1 MKSKNKNQSKNI
13 YLLMLLVPLFW
24 GGAFVTAKHVITEV
38 PPLVAATL
46 RFGITGIILVS
57 IITIQK
63 EWQWQVIRGRWKGLL
78 FIGFIGI
85 FGYNAFFFTALKY
98 TSATNGAL
106 IIAAMPVF
114 TMLGA
119 VTLGKEK
126 WNNKAG
132 AGLAISMIGVIIVIV
147 KGSLSDLFSLSF
159 NLGDLLFVGAL
170 LCGVIYAL
178 MGESMLKGIP
188 VMLSNTMMM
197 LSGAVFLAISTV
209 FEGGWGQVVNMS
221 IQSWIEMFYMV
232 VCGTLIGYVIF
243 NKGVESLGGSK
254 ASLYLNLT
262 PIVATLLALIVYG
275 SSITLIQIVGMVM
288 VLVGVYIAT
297 NNVFST
303 QSDES
308 IIKNT

>member
-1 MKSKNKNQSKNI
+1 MENNNKNQSRNM

-24 GGAFVTAKHVITEV
+24 GGAFATAKHVITEV

-46 RFGITGIILVS
+46 RFGITGIILV
-57 IITIQK
+57 IITTIQK
-63 EWQWQVIRGRWKGLL
+63 EWLWQVIRNRWKGLL
-78 FIGFIGI
+78 FIGFVGI

-106 IIAAMPVF
+106 IIAALPVF

-119 VTLGKEK
+119 VIFGKEK

-132 AGLAISMIGVIIVIV
+132 TGLALSMIGVIIVIV
-147 KGSLSDLFSLSF
+147 KGSLSDLFSLAF

-178 MGESMLKGIP
+178 MGESMLKSIP
-188 VMLSNTMMM
+188 VILSNTIMM

-209 FEGGWGQVVNMS
+209 FEGGWSQVVSMS
-221 IQSWIEMFYMV
+221 VQSWIEMFYMV

-262 PIVATLLALIVYG
+262 PIVATLLAVIAYG

-297 NNVFST
+297 NKT
-303 QSDES
+303 DQSNKARS
-308 IIKNT
+308 

>member
-1 MKSKNKNQSKNI
+1 MKTKNKNQSKNI

-46 RFGITGIILVS
+46 RFGIAGIILVT
-57 IITIQK
+57 IITVQQ
-63 EWQWQVIRGRWKGLL
+63 EWHWHVIRDRWKGLI

-85 FGYNAFFFTALKY
+85 FGYNALFFTALKH

-119 VTLGKEK
+119 VMLGKEK
-126 WNNKAG
+126 MNNKTG
-132 AGLAISMIGVIIVIV
+132 AGLTLSMIGVIIVIV
-147 KGSLSDLFSLSF
+147 KGSLSALFSLSF

-178 MGESMLKGIP
+178 MGESLIKGIP
-188 VMLSNTMMM
+188 VMLSNTIMM
-197 LSGAVFLAISTV
+197 LSGATFLAISTI
-209 FEGGWGQVVNMS
+209 FEGGWEQVANMS
-221 IQSWIEMFYMV
+221 AQSWIEMFYMV
-232 VCGTLIGYVIF
+232 LCGTLIGYVIF
-243 NKGVESLGGSK
+243 NKGVEKLGGSK

-262 PIVATLLALIVYG
+262 PIVATLLAVIMYG
-275 SSITLIQIVGMVM
+275 SSITLIQIIGMVM

-297 NNVFST
+297 NKTNRSN
-303 QSDES
+303 SA
-308 IIKNT
+308 

>member
-1 MKSKNKNQSKNI
+1 MENKNKSQSRNM

-24 GGAFVTAKHVITEV
+24 GGAFATAKHVITEV

-46 RFGITGIILVS
+46 RFGITGIILV
-57 IITIQK
+57 IITTIQK
-63 EWQWQVIRGRWKGLL
+63 EWQWPVIRNRWKGLL
-78 FIGFIGI
+78 FIGFVGI

-106 IIAAMPVF
+106 IIAALPVF

-119 VTLGKEK
+119 VILGKEK
-126 WNNKAG
+126 WNNKART
-132 AGLAISMIGVIIVIV
+132 GLALSMIGVIIVIV
-147 KGSLSDLFSLSF
+147 KGSFYDLFSLAF
-159 NLGDLLFVGAL
+159 NLGDMLFVGAL

-178 MGESMLKGIP
+178 MGESILKGIP
-188 VMLSNTMMM
+188 VILSNTIMM

-209 FEGGWGQVVNMS
+209 FEGGWSQVVSMS
-221 IQSWIEMFYMV
+221 VQSWIEMFYMV

-262 PIVATLLALIVYG
+262 PIVATLLAVVAYG

-297 NNVFST
+297 NKT
-303 QSDES
+303 DQSNKARS
-308 IIKNT
+308 

>member
-1 MKSKNKNQSKNI
+1 MGNKNRNQSRNM

-24 GGAFVTAKHVITEV
+24 GGAFATAKHVITEV

-46 RFGITGIILVS
+46 RFGITGIILFTF
-57 IITIQK
+57 ITIQK
-63 EWQWQVIRGRWKGLL
+63 EWQWQVIRNRWRGLL

-85 FGYNAFFFTALKY
+85 FGYNALFFTALKY

-119 VTLGKEK
+119 FILGKEK
-126 WNNKAG
+126 WNNKSG
-132 AGLAISMIGVIIVIV
+132 IGLALSMIGVIIVIV
-147 KGSLSDLFSLSF
+147 KGSFSDLFALSF
-159 NLGDLLFVGAL
+159 NLGDILFVGAL
-170 LCGVIYAL
+170 LCGVVYAL

-188 VMLSNTMMM
+188 VMLSNTIMM
-197 LSGAVFLAISTV
+197 LSGATFLAISTV
-209 FEGGWGQVVNMS
+209 FEGGWDQVVNMS
-221 IQSWIEMFYMV
+221 VQSWIEMFYMV

-262 PIVATLLALIVYG
+262 PIVATLLAVIAYG
-275 SSITLIQIVGMVM
+275 SLITSIQIVGMVM

-297 NNVFST
+297 NINKRNSV
-303 QSDES
+303 QSQV
-308 IIKNT
+308 KA

>member
-1 MKSKNKNQSKNI
+1 MENKNKNQSGNM

-24 GGAFVTAKHVITEV
+24 GGAFATAKHVITEV

-46 RFGITGIILVS
+46 RFGITGIILV
-57 IITIQK
+57 IFITIQK
-63 EWQWQVIRGRWKGLL
+63 EWQWQVIRNRWKGLL

-85 FGYNAFFFTALKY
+85 FGYNALFFTALKY

-119 VTLGKEK
+119 VLLGKEK
-126 WNNKAG
+126 WNNKSG
-132 AGLAISMIGVIIVIV
+132 TGLALSMIGVIMVIV
-147 KGSLSDLFSLSF
+147 KGSLSNLFALSF
-159 NLGDLLFVGAL
+159 NLGDILFVGAL
-170 LCGVIYAL
+170 LCGVVYAL

-188 VMLSNTMMM
+188 VMLSNTIMM

-209 FEGGWGQVVNMS
+209 FEGGWDQVVNMS
-221 IQSWIEMFYMV
+221 VQSWIEMFYMV

-262 PIVATLLALIVYG
+262 PIVATLLAVIAYG
-275 SSITLIQIVGMVM
+275 SSITLIQIVGMVI
-288 VLVGVYIAT
+288 VLVGVYMAT
-297 NNVFST
+297 TITNQRNSVRS
-303 QSDES
+303 QV
-308 IIKNT
+308 KA

>member
-1 MKSKNKNQSKNI
+1 MENKNKNQSRNM

-24 GGAFVTAKHVITEV
+24 GGAFATAKHVITEV

-46 RFGITGIILVS
+46 RFGITGIILV
-57 IITIQK
+57 IITTIQK
-63 EWQWQVIRGRWKGLL
+63 EWQWQVIRNRWKGLL
-78 FIGFIGI
+78 FIGFVGI

-106 IIAAMPVF
+106 IIAALPVF

-119 VTLGKEK
+119 VIFGKEK

-132 AGLAISMIGVIIVIV
+132 TGLALSMIGVIIVIV
-147 KGSLSDLFSLSF
+147 KGSFSDLFSLAF
-159 NLGDLLFVGAL
+159 NLGDLLFIGAL

-178 MGESMLKGIP
+178 MGESILKGIP
-188 VMLSNTMMM
+188 VILSNTIMM

-209 FEGGWGQVVNMS
+209 FEGGWSQVVSMS
-221 IQSWIEMFYMV
+221 VQSWIEMFYMV

-262 PIVATLLALIVYG
+262 PIVATILAVIAYG

-297 NNVFST
+297 NKT
-303 QSDES
+303 DQSN
-308 IIKNT
+308 KA

>member
-1 MKSKNKNQSKNI
+1 MGNKNRNQSRNM

-24 GGAFVTAKHVITEV
+24 GGAFATAKHVITEV

-46 RFGITGIILVS
+46 RFGITGIILVTF
-57 IITIQK
+57 ITIQK
-63 EWQWQVIRGRWKGLL
+63 EWQWQVIRNRWKGLL

-85 FGYNAFFFTALKY
+85 FGYNALFFTALKY

-119 VTLGKEK
+119 VLLRKEK
-126 WNNKAG
+126 WNNKSG
-132 AGLAISMIGVIIVIV
+132 IGLALSMIGVIIVIV
-147 KGSLSDLFSLSF
+147 KGSFSDLFALSF
-159 NLGDLLFVGAL
+159 NLGDILFVGAL
-170 LCGVIYAL
+170 FCGVVYAL

-188 VMLSNTMMM
+188 VMLSNTIMM
-197 LSGAVFLAISTV
+197 LSGATFLAISTV
-209 FEGGWGQVVNMS
+209 FGGGWDQVVNMS
-221 IQSWIEMFYMV
+221 VQSWIEMFYMV

-262 PIVATLLALIVYG
+262 PIVATLLAVIAYG
-275 SSITLIQIVGMVM
+275 SSITSIQIVGMVM

-297 NNVFST
+297 NINKRNSV
-303 QSDES
+303 QSQV
-308 IIKNT
+308 KA

>member
-1 MKSKNKNQSKNI
+1 MENKNKNQSRNM

-24 GGAFVTAKHVITEV
+24 GGAFAMAKHVITEV

-46 RFGITGIILVS
+46 RFGITGIILV
-57 IITIQK
+57 IITTIQK
-63 EWQWQVIRGRWKGLL
+63 EWQWQVIRNRWKGLL
-78 FIGFIGI
+78 FIGFVGI

-106 IIAAMPVF
+106 IIAALPVF

-119 VTLGKEK
+119 VILGKEK

-132 AGLAISMIGVIIVIV
+132 TGLALSMIGVIIVIV
-147 KGSLSDLFSLSF
+147 KGSFYDLFSLAF
-159 NLGDLLFVGAL
+159 NLGDMLFVGAL

-178 MGESMLKGIP
+178 MGESILKGIP
-188 VMLSNTMMM
+188 VILSNTIMM

-209 FEGGWGQVVNMS
+209 FEGGWSQVVSMS
-221 IQSWIEMFYMV
+221 VQSWIEMFYMV

-262 PIVATLLALIVYG
+262 PIVATLLAVVAYG

-297 NNVFST
+297 NKT
-303 QSDES
+303 DQSNKARS
-308 IIKNT
+308 

>member
-1 MKSKNKNQSKNI
+1 MENKNKNQSGNM

-24 GGAFVTAKHVITEV
+24 GGAFATAKHVITEV
-38 PPLVAATL
+38 PPLVAASL
-46 RFGITGIILVS
+46 RFGITGIILV
-57 IITIQK
+57 IFITIQK
-63 EWQWQVIRGRWKGLL
+63 EWQWQVIRNRWKGLL

-85 FGYNAFFFTALKY
+85 FGYNALFFTALKY

-119 VTLGKEK
+119 VLLGKEK
-126 WNNKAG
+126 WNNKSG
-132 AGLAISMIGVIIVIV
+132 IGLALSMIGVIMVIV
-147 KGSLSDLFSLSF
+147 KGSLSNLFALSF
-159 NLGDLLFVGAL
+159 NLGDILFVGAL
-170 LCGVIYAL
+170 LCGVVYAL

-188 VMLSNTMMM
+188 VMLSNTIIM

-209 FEGGWGQVVNMS
+209 FEGGWDQVVNMS
-221 IQSWIEMFYMV
+221 VQSWVEMFYMV

-262 PIVATLLALIVYG
+262 PIVATLLAVIAYG
-275 SSITLIQIVGMVM
+275 SSITLIQIVGMVI
-288 VLVGVYIAT
+288 VLVGVYMAT
-297 NNVFST
+297 TITNQRNSVRS
-303 QSDES
+303 QV
-308 IIKNT
+308 KA